1 MPKLLNESDGIH
13 GNSTVMP
20 VFFISLIIFH
30 KGIFRIW
37 ILLPQI
43 NNGSTGTAVVSG
55 RTKAIPSVYFLQ
67 NRSPKGNPKAVHNQ
81 YLIRLL
87 V

>member
-20 VFFISLIIFH
+20 AFFISLIIFH

-55 RTKAIPSVYFLQ
+55 RTKAIPSVYFFAEPFSERKSKTVL
-67 NRSPKGNPKAVHNQ
+67 RKENQ
-81 YLIRLL
+81 
-87 V
+87 

>member
-20 VFFISLIIFH
+20 AFFISLIIFH
-30 KGIFRIW
+30 NGIFRIW

-55 RTKAIPSVYFLQ
+55 RT
-67 NRSPKGNPKAVHNQ
+67 
-81 YLIRLL
+81 
-87 V
+87 

>member
-20 VFFISLIIFH
+20 VFFICPEYFQ

-43 NNGSTGTAVVSG
+43 YNGSTGTAVVSG
-55 RTKAIPSVYFLQ
+55 RT
-67 NRSPKGNPKAVHNQ
+67 
-81 YLIRLL
+81 
-87 V
+87 